1 MEGWGE
7 NPVTADPSYCGIR
20 AQDFMYTSYKGGAQ
34 ELYDLRTD
42 PGELRNLAR
51 NPAYR
56 VQLRTLHARMLHA
69 CRPPPPG
76 FHPR

>member
-1 MEGWGE
+1 
-7 NPVTADPSYCGIR
+7 
-20 AQDFMYTSYKGGAQ
+20 MYTSYKGGAQ